1 MKFKKF
7 FAVISLIIAA
17 ALFGGCG
24 ESSPILVGFSGQ
36 LTGKMSDLGV
46 YARNGALLAI
56 ETINASGGVNGHP
69 LKLVAMDDTNTPE
82 GAIAADKELV
92 DKGVVAIIGHITSSI
107 CMAAMP
113 FVNETETIMISPT
126 VSTSQ
131 LTGIKDTFFR
141 TIAENS
147 RQASELAEYA
157 RSAMDVSTV
166 VTIAETDNKSYSYS
180 FTDTFSKTFSQ
191 IGGTVLKRLDYSSS
205 SSPNW
210 DAIIDNLDKLKPE
223 AILLTCPAQ
232 DAAAIVQRV
241 RTSGLNVRI
250 LSGAWAYTDN
260 ILKWGGTYADGMVFA
275 IDYAADNP
283 NPDFIKFRESY
294 KNRFGSFPNF
304 ASTFA
309 YDAILLLAHGL
320 KQTGGVREGLED
332 AMAPSG
338 LIRGPIG
345 DFKINQFGDV
355 ERRMF
360 IVTVKDET
368 FRTIEMR

>member
-1 MKFKKF
+1 MKFKRF
-7 FAVISLIIAA
+7 FPVISLLLTA
-17 ALFGGCG
+17 FFFTGCG

-56 ETINASGGVNGHP
+56 ETINANGGIDGHP
-69 LKLVAMDDTNTPE
+69 LKLVAKDDTNTAE

-92 DKGVVAIIGHITSSI
+92 EKGVVAIIGHMTSSI
-107 CMAAMP
+107 SMAVMP
-113 FVNETETIMISPT
+113 FINETETIMISPT
-126 VSTSQ
+126 ASTPQ

-147 RQASELAEYA
+147 RQAAELAEYA
-157 RSAMDVSTV
+157 RSAMDLSTV
-166 VTIAETDNKSYSYS
+166 VTISESDNKSYSFS
-180 FTDTFSKTFSQ
+180 FTDTFTKTYSQ
-191 IGGTVLKRLDYSSS
+191 IGGTVLKRLAYSSS
-205 SSPNW
+205 SAPDW
-210 DAIIDNLDKLKPE
+210 DAIIDTLDKLKPE

-241 RTSGLNVRI
+241 RTSGLNARI
-250 LSGAWAYTDN
+250 LSGAWAYTDS
-260 ILKWGGTYADGMVFA
+260 ILKWGGTYAEGMVFS

-294 KNRFGSFPNF
+294 KNRFGNSPNF

-309 YDAILLLAHGL
+309 YDAVLLLAHGL
-320 KQTGGVREGLED
+320 EQTGGSREGLEG
-332 AMAPSG
+332 ALAPSG
-338 LIRGPIG
+338 IIKGPIG
-345 DFKINQFGDV
+345 DFKLNQFGDV